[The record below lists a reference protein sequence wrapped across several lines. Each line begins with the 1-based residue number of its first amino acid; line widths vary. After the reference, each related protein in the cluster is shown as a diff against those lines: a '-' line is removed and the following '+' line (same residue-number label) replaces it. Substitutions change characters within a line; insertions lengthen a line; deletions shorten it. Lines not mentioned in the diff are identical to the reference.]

1 LDDRPATQ
9 PITGRLNLV
18 SEGYFETVHMA
29 LLQGRLPNRSDILR
43 ASAVGVVTQ
52 DLVTRY
58 FGNQD
63 PIGRHVQVDLFKQ
76 PIPKEILKAPQFNNS
91 FEIVGVVG
99 TARNR
104 GLRGEADPAM
114 FIPYSILCVPNG
126 FFLVRTT
133 SDPMRSV
140 NQVREAVKSVDPNQ
154 AITLVRTLQG
164 WLDTATA
171 YPRFATFLF
180 GVFGAVG
187 MVLAAAGVFSVV
199 SYGVAHR
206 TREFGIRMALGARPG
221 DVLRLVMVA
230 IARVLAIGLF
240 TGLAVSIF
248 ATHALANRMEGM
260 GTGDLS
266 LFALVPIV
274 LIAAT
279 LVACLLPARAATLV
293 HPIEAL
299 RHE

>member
-1 LDDRPATQ
+1 
-9 PITGRLNLV
+9 
-18 SEGYFETVHMA
+18 
-29 LLQGRLPNRSDILR
+29 LR
-43 ASAVGVVTQ
+43 
-52 DLVTRY
+52 D
-58 FGNQD
+58 
-63 PIGRHVQVDLFKQ
+63 
-76 PIPKEILKAPQFNNS
+76 
-91 FEIVGVVG
+91 
-99 TARNR
+99 
-104 GLRGEADPAM
+104 EADPAM

-126 FFLVRTT
+126 FFLVRAT

-140 NQVREAVKSVDPNQ
+140 SQVREAAKSVDPSQ
-154 AITLVRTLQG
+154 AITLVRTLQE